1 MGLLDPNGLALP
13 LQLQG
18 EAPNAAANRT
28 LVLTQASESFTF
40 VNIASAP
47 VPSLLRDFSA
57 PVLLDA
63 NLSDA
68 EQLILLAHDSN
79 AFNRW
84 EAGQRLALN
93 RALAFIQSGSDP
105 STTLVLD
112 EAYIAAMRAVL
123 RNPELDAAF
132 KEITLNLPSE
142 GYIAEQLA
150 EVDPQQVHAVREA
163 MRRQMAQ
170 ALQADWAWAYET
182 HKVLGAYSP
191 DAVSSGRRALSGM
204 ALTMLCI
211 AEGSGVWPGKAY
223 QAFKDAH
230 NMTDR
235 FNALTALVVSGHAL
249 AKEAL
254 AKFHALFKDEALVI
268 DKWFALQAQAP
279 DHGGQV
285 LPAVRLL
292 MQHPDFNLRNPN
304 RARSLIFS
312 FCSANPGAF
321 HRADAAGYVFWSER
335 VIELDAI
342 NPQVAARLARAMDR
356 WRKLAP
362 AYRNAAQVALER
374 VAAKTDLSNDV
385 REVISRALAD

>member
-1 MGLLDPNGLALP
+1 
-13 LQLQG
+13 
-18 EAPNAAANRT
+18 
-28 LVLTQASESFTF
+28 
-40 VNIASAP
+40 
-47 VPSLLRDFSA
+47 
-57 PVLLDA
+57 
-63 NLSDA
+63 
-68 EQLILLAHDSN
+68 LIVLAHDSN

-93 RALAFIQSGSDP
+93 RALSFIASGADP
-105 STTLVLD
+105 ATTPVLD
-112 EAYIAAMRAVL
+112 EAYITAMRAVL
-123 RNPELDAAF
+123 RHPELDAAF

-142 GYIAEQLA
+142 GYIAEQLD

-163 MRRQMAQ
+163 MRRQLAQ
-170 ALQADWAWAYET
+170 ALQADWAWAFEA

-211 AEGSGVWPGKAY
+211 AEGDGVWPGKAY
-223 QAFKDAH
+223 QAFKDAQ

-292 MQHPDFNLRNPN
+292 MQHPDFTLRNPN

-312 FCSANPGAF
+312 YCNANPGAF
-321 HRADAAGYVFWSER
+321 HRTDAAGYVFWSER

-342 NPQVAARLARAMDR
+342 NPQVASRLARAMDR

-362 AYRNAAQVALER
+362 AYRSAAQVALER
-374 VAAKTDLSNDV
+374 VAAKADLSNDV